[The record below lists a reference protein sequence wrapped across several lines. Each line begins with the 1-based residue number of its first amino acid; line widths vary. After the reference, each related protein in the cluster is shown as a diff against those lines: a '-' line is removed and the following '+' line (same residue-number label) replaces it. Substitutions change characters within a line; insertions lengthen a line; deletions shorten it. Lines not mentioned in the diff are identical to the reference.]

1 MGKVSLFCYNQRTQS
16 NMEQEYNYIEKKIL
30 TRKIFS
36 RREILYYLN
45 LKKIGQNKNIKMFN
59 ALLKMNDYIFKL
71 KKIRKKEF
79 KRIEKIILFNLKKAL
94 EKKLK

>member
-1 MGKVSLFCYNQRTQS
+1 
-16 NMEQEYNYIEKKIL
+16 MEQEYNYIEKKIL